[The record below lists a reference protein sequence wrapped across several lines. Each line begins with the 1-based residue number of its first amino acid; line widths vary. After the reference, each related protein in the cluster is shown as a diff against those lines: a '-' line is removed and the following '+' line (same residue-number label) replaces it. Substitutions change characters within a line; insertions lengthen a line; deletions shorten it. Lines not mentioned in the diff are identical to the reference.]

1 MAAGVHSRQ
10 VAVVHGGFAMK
21 TRLVLLFLLALP
33 AFCVAAPAAFALPG
47 DLTFAKAWNS
57 AAVESISGA
66 RVAVA
71 PSGDVYVAASAD
83 HGVTD
88 IDFVIARYTSAGA
101 RKWTR
106 FYATKGPDWL
116 NEIATDRAGNVFLCG
131 KSTSTGSDYDF
142 LTVKFSRAGKR
153 LWVRRVGTASG
164 GCEARDLATD
174 GSGNVYVTGSVF
186 RQATGWDWYTVKYS
200 PSGVKLWE
208 RYYSASTTKFEE
220 GEALA
225 WGPDGRLYVAGEAG
239 EIGDLGSDLCVR
251 RYSTAG
257 HLDWTRRQGTPGL
270 DDLANDIAVRKAG
283 VCVVGE
289 ALDGGSRQ
297 GLVWKLTLAGV
308 GSPLTVDA
316 GSGASYRYKRAG
328 IDKYGNLVAAGSI
341 TSMGNTLFWVK
352 RYRADSGSDTT
363 YEAAGG
369 TGDGAAN
376 GLAVTADGTVYVTGT
391 VPTATTMTDVFS
403 LCISSSWVRLFA
415 PYWDVELDSGDDLAL
430 VPGAFY
436 VGGVMDAR
444 LLLLKYER

>member
-1 MAAGVHSRQ
+1 
-10 VAVVHGGFAMK
+10 MK
-21 TRLVLLFLLALP
+21 TRVVLLFLLALL
-33 AFCVAAPAAFALPG
+33 AFCVAAPAAPALPG
-47 DLTFAKAWNS
+47 TLMYAKTWSS
-57 AAVESISGA
+57 AAVGNISGA
-66 RVAVA
+66 HVAVA
-71 PSGDVYVAASAD
+71 PSGDVYVAASAE

-88 IDFVIARYTSAGA
+88 IDFLVARYTSAGA
-101 RKWTR
+101 RKWVR
-106 FYATKGPDWL
+106 FYAEKGPDWL
-116 NEIATDRAGNVFLCG
+116 NGVATDRAGNIFLCG
-131 KSTSTGSDYDF
+131 KSRVSGSDNDF

-153 LWVRRVGTASG
+153 LWVRRVGSAAG
-164 GCEARDLATD
+164 GSEARDLATD

-200 PSGVKLWE
+200 PSGAKLWE

-239 EIGDLGSDLCVR
+239 EIGDLGTDLCVR

-270 DDLANDIAVRKAG
+270 DDLANDIAVRTAG
-283 VCVVGE
+283 ICVVGE
-289 ALDGGSRQ
+289 ALDGGLRQ

-316 GSGASYRYKRAG
+316 GSGASYKYKRAG
-328 IDKYGNLVAAGSI
+328 IDSYGNLVAAGSI

-352 RYRADSGSDTT
+352 RYRADGGSDTT

-369 TGDGAAN
+369 TLPGSAN
-376 GLAVTADGTVYVTGT
+376 GLAVTGDGTIYVTGSVST
-391 VPTATTMTDVFS
+391 PATMTDVFS
-403 LCISSSWVRLFA
+403 LCLSSSWVRLFA
-415 PYWDVELDSGDDLAL
+415 KYWDVELDSGDDLAL

-436 VGGVMDAR
+436 VGGVMDGR